1 MRPSGPPLTTVRR
14 VSPPYV
20 GRRII
25 IAELSFYKAE
35 TFDISETAV
44 TYSSSSGP
52 GFATAG
58 VMQYFRLDYPQPSL
72 QSLNGYLSILWEVGT
87 GTAPTALLGL
97 YAATATKLYLVGT
110 VADIGGSASALI
122 RKQLTM
128 VNASVLA
135 PNSILYGAYLLVTES
150 GTNKTD
156 VGRSATYA
164 TNYALSALIGAD
176 QTGGGQY
183 ARAFTGA
190 GTALSVMPATETLS
204 GVTNAAYLAW
214 MALD

>member
-1 MRPSGPPLTTVRR
+1 M
-14 VSPPYV
+14 
-20 GRRII
+20 
-25 IAELSFYKAE
+25 AELSFYKAE

-44 TYSSSSGP
+44 TYSSSSGA

-58 VMQYFRLDYPQPSL
+58 VMQYFRLDYPQPSSP
-72 QSLNGYLSILWEVGT
+72 SLSGYLSILWGKGT

-97 YAATATKLYLVGT
+97 YAATSTKLYLIGT
-110 VADIGGSASALI
+110 VSNIGGSSSALI
-122 RKQLTM
+122 RSQLTM
-128 VNASVLA
+128 LNNNVSLA
-135 PNSILYGAYLLVTES
+135 PFDVVYGAYLLVTEA

-164 TNYALSALIGAD
+164 TNYGLSALIGAD
-176 QTGGGQY
+176 QTGAGQY

-190 GTALSVMPATETLS
+190 GTGLSAMPATEALS

>member
-1 MRPSGPPLTTVRR
+1 
-14 VSPPYV
+14 
-20 GRRII
+20 
-25 IAELSFYKAE
+25 
-35 TFDISETAV
+35 
-44 TYSSSSGP
+44 
-52 GFATAG
+52 
-58 VMQYFRLDYPQPSL
+58 MQYFRLDYPQPSS
-72 QSLNGYLSILWEVGT
+72 QSLNGYMSVLWGVGT

-97 YAATATKLYLVGT
+97 YAATATKLYLIGT
-110 VADIGGSASALI
+110 VANIGASASALI
-122 RKQLTM
+122 RKQVTF
-128 VNASVLA
+128 VNNAVLG
-135 PNSILYGAYLLVTES
+135 PYNVLYGAYLLVTEA

-164 TNYALSALIGAD
+164 TNYAYSALIGAD

-214 MALD
+214 MAVD

>member
-1 MRPSGPPLTTVRR
+1 MAQKDYYQAS
-14 VSPPYV
+14 
-20 GRRII
+20 
-25 IAELSFYKAE
+25 
-35 TFDISETAV
+35 TFDITETAL
-44 TYSSSSGP
+44 TYSSSSGA

-58 VMQYFRLDYPQPSL
+58 VMQYFRLDYPQPSS
-72 QSLNGYLSILWEVGT
+72 QSLNGYMSVLWGVGT

-97 YAATATKLYLVGT
+97 YAATATKLYLIGT
-110 VADIGGSASALI
+110 VANIGASASALI
-122 RKQLTM
+122 RKQVTF
-128 VNASVLA
+128 VNNAVLG
-135 PNSILYGAYLLVTES
+135 PYNVLYGAYLLVTEA

-164 TNYALSALIGAD
+164 TNYAYSALIGAD

-214 MALD
+214 MAVD